1 MNEEN
6 YKICARCI
14 IDSSDPKIEL
24 DESGICNHC
33 RDYEEN
39 VKKKVLKGEEGQKK
53 FNEII
58 SKIKEEGKNKKYDCV
73 IGVSGGV
80 DSTYVMYLAK
90 KNGLR
95 PLAVHLDN
103 GWDNKIAVKNVS
115 KSIKKLEIDL
125 YTYVIDWEEFKDFQ
139 LAYFKASVVDI
150 EAITDHAIKAALY
163 KAADENKVKY
173 ILSGV
178 NFETEGVIP
187 RNWRH
192 NKNDYVN
199 IKDIHNKFG
208 KIAEKTFPFLTLKD
222 WIKYRLFNGI
232 KYVEILNYVPYNKEK
247 TKEILKNELGWED
260 YSGKHGES
268 MFTYFYQ
275 AYILPRKFNIDK
287 RKAHLSSLIRSG
299 QISREEAL
307 KKMNEPLYAPADL
320 KKDKEYVLRK
330 LGLSEKEFEQLMN
343 LPIKSHYDYKS
354 NEWLLKGL
362 RMVYT
367 KISGN
372 V

>member
-1 MNEEN
+1 MEES
-6 YKICARCI
+6 YKMCTRCI
-14 IDSSDPKIEL
+14 MDGSDSEIKL
-24 DESGICNHC
+24 DEKGICNNC

-39 VKKKVLKGEEGQKK
+39 VKKKVFKGEEGQRR

-58 SKIKEEGKNKKYDCV
+58 TKIREDGNDKKYDCV

-90 KNGLR
+90 KKGLR

-103 GWDNKIAVKNVS
+103 GWDTKTAVKNVGR
-115 KSIKKLEIDL
+115 SIRKLDIDL

-163 KAADENKVKY
+163 KAAGERGIKY

-187 RNWRH
+187 RSWRH
-192 NKNDYVN
+192 NKNDYAN
-199 IKDIHNKFG
+199 IRDIHNKFG
-208 KIAEKTFPFLTLKD
+208 KIKEKTFPFLTLKD
-222 WIKYRLFNGI
+222 WIKYRLLKGI
-232 KYVEILNYVPYNKEK
+232 KYIEILNYIPYNKEE
-247 TKEILKNELGWED
+247 TKSILKKELGWED

-275 AYILPRKFNIDK
+275 AYILPKKFNIDK
-287 RKAHLSSLIRSG
+287 RRAHLSSLIRSG
-299 QISREEAL
+299 QISREKAL
-307 KKMNEPLYAPADL
+307 EKMKEPLYTSENL

-330 LGLSEKEFEQLMN
+330 LGFSEEEFEQLMK

-354 NEWLLKGL
+354 NEKFLKSL
-362 RMVYT
+362 RTIYN
-367 KISGN
+367 KIFGST
-372 V
+372 